1 MKSMWAAL
9 ILVPALLISAVP
21 ARAQLPQPAYDVIS
35 IKPNQSGG
43 KPRIGAS
50 PGGRLTATNVNL
62 KLMIELAW
70 NLRDYQISG
79 GPGWLESAGY
89 DIVGTLEHPVNPS
102 LDTRPYFQQLLQSL
116 LAGRFH
122 LQVKLETKELPV
134 YALTVSKDG
143 PKLGGGEK
151 PEDPAAIRM
160 RGGPGL
166 MIGEKINTQI
176 LDEALSEVLGRP
188 VVDKTGLTGF
198 YDFKLEWTPDD
209 SDTPGPSIFT
219 AIQEQLGLKLE
230 AQKGPV
236 KVLVIESAE
245 KASEN

>member
-1 MKSMWAAL
+1 MRNVWVAL
-9 ILVPALLISAVP
+9 IPVQALLISTVP
-21 ARAQLPQPAYDVIS
+21 ARAQLPVYDVIS

-43 KPRIGAS
+43 HPRIGAA

-62 KLMIELAW
+62 KLLIEYAYD
-70 NLRDYQISG
+70 LRGYQISG
-79 GPGWLESAGY
+79 GPGWQESAGY
-89 DIVGTLEHPVNPS
+89 DIVATVEHPVTPS
-102 LDTRPYFQQLLQSL
+102 LETRPYFQQLLQSL
-116 LAGRFH
+116 LADRFH

-134 YALTVSKDG
+134 YALTVGKDG

-151 PEDPAAIRM
+151 PRDPAAMRM
-160 RGGPGL
+160 RGGPGQ
-166 MIGEKINTQI
+166 MIGERINTQI

-230 AQKGPV
+230 PQKAPV